1 MNKSMLVVAAL
12 LSLGFQSVCNAQ
24 WGNHSHNP
32 WRLEF
37 GTAILD
43 RQGDTGNIT
52 PVLTDSVT
60 GATYI
65 NGEQLS
71 DPGTGAGVDLSLQ
84 YFPGAN
90 CFSYEGRARY
100 FGWEDVT
107 ADTGSFSL
115 ATVPTLVFDSMDT
128 RYESDY
134 FSFEM
139 NAKRNVRPGFDLVGG
154 ARFIAVEERV
164 LLSGEGVIPLPAP
177 FLDTAFKNDVD
188 VKTSNPMLGL
198 QIGADYGVGIG
209 RMSLNSFVRAGGYIN
224 FSRQNTRL
232 VNSALATD
240 TSSSGSKEEM
250 AFAGEV
256 GVRLNYEIFE
266 NHLFGYVGGEA
277 HFLDGIASA
286 PGQLQNPGFAGV
298 SNSDSPRFQG
308 ITFGLDARF

>member
-12 LSLGFQSVCNAQ
+12 LSLGFQGICNAQ

-32 WRLEF
+32 WRVEF

-52 PVLTDSVT
+52 PVLTDAVT

-90 CFSYEGRARY
+90 TFSYEGRARY
-100 FGWEDVT
+100 FGWEDLASEQGELT
-107 ADTGSFSL
+107 L
-115 ATVPTLVFDSMDT
+115 ATVPLLTFDSMDT

-134 FSFEM
+134 FSVEF
-139 NAKRNVRPGFDLVGG
+139 NAKRSVMPGLNLVGG
-154 ARFIAVEERV
+154 TRFIAVEERA
-164 LLSGEGVIPLPAP
+164 LLSGAGTISTPLANFP
-177 FLDTAFKNDVD
+177 FTNEVE

-198 QIGADYGVGIG
+198 QLGADYGVGFG
-209 RMSLNSFVRAGGYIN
+209 RFSLNSFVRAGGYIN
-224 FSRQNTRL
+224 FASQNTRIANTAL
-232 VNSALATD
+232 TIDNSTKGE
-240 TSSSGSKEEM
+240 SEEF

-256 GVRLNYEIFE
+256 GVRLNFEIFE

-277 HFLDGIASA
+277 HFLDGIATA
-286 PGQLQNPGFAGV
+286 PGQLQNTNFTGIV
-298 SNSDSPRFQG
+298 TDEPRFQG